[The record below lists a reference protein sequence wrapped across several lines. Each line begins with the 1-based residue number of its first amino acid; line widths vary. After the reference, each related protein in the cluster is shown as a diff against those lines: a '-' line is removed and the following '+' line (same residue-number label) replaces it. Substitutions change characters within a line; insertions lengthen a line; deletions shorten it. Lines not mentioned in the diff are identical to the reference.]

1 MTASQRIL
9 IVDDDRTQAKT
20 LARVLGLEG
29 YKTHVA
35 ESGAEAL
42 REVEKG
48 EVDLV
53 LTDLKMPGM
62 DGLELFQRIRADRP
76 DLPVLI
82 VTAHGTIETAIQA
95 VRDGV
100 ADFIQKPVYAEELI
114 HRFRQVFRERALR
127 FENAELKK
135 RLLHRDRGDA
145 MLGTSPA
152 MQLLREQIARVA
164 RTEATVLVLGESGA
178 GKELVADAIH
188 YASGRSEG
196 PLVKLNCAA
205 IPENLLEDELF
216 GHERGA
222 YTGADQQRKGR
233 FELAHGGTL
242 FLDEIGELPLALQ
255 VKLLR
260 LLQER
265 TFERL
270 GGGVPIRADVRVVCA
285 TNQDLEARVRENRFR
300 EDLYYRINVVP
311 IQVPPLRERA
321 DDVLVL
327 ARHFAREAGARN
339 GRPIES
345 VALRA
350 TDALRAHTWPG
361 NVRELR
367 NVIERGVIMGSGP
380 TLEAEDL
387 RIGAGVSSP
396 RPEVNGEDQLVGR
409 LMSSEIAFDEFE
421 REVLV
426 QALQRTRGNQS
437 RAARL
442 LGMTRRT
449 LQYRID
455 KFKIDTRPM
464 K

>member
-1 MTASQRIL
+1 MTTNERIL
-9 IVDDDRTQAKT
+9 IVDDDRTQATT

-29 YKTHVA
+29 YQTQVA

-42 REVEKG
+42 REVDKG
-48 EVDLV
+48 DVDLV

-62 DGLELFQRIRADRP
+62 DGLELFRRIQADRP
-76 DLPVLI
+76 ELPVMI

-100 ADFIQKPVYAEELI
+100 ADFVQKPVYAEELI
-114 HRFRQVFRERALR
+114 HRFGKVFRERALR
-127 FENAELKK
+127 SENAELKK

-152 MQLLREQIARVA
+152 MQVLREQVSRVA
-164 RTEATVLVLGESGA
+164 RTEATVLILGESGA

-270 GGGVPIRADVRVVCA
+270 GGGESIRADVRVICA

-311 IQVPPLRERA
+311 IQVPPLRNRA

-327 ARHFAREAGARN
+327 ARHFAREAGERN
-339 GRPIES
+339 GRTIES
-345 VALRA
+345 VGRRA
-350 TDALRAHTWPG
+350 ADELRAHTWPG

-367 NVIERGVIMGSGP
+367 NVIERAVIMGSGP

-387 RIGAGVSSP
+387 SIGTGVFSP
-396 RPEVNGEDQLVGR
+396 RSETNGDDQLVDR

-426 QALQRTRGNQS
+426 QALQRTQGNQS

-455 KFKIDTRPM
+455 KFKIDTRQM